1 MIAPSTLKCINSTM
15 AEDERADIDEIV
27 GMLTGNLEK
36 SEG

>member
-1 MIAPSTLKCINSTM
+1 MHQFNRGR
-15 AEDERADIDEIV
+15 DERADIDEIV